1 MERETTM
8 LVGTARPRYGRAAL
22 WGVAAATAVG
32 AAWFALVMILGDW
45 VGAPA
50 AVLGAAVGYAVL
62 LGSGRHRGRWAQA
75 LAVALAL
82 GGMLVVA
89 GLGMRIIT
97 TQQGEELARHGID
110 HLPLLPNWRMYWN
123 LTVGSFV
130 ADVTTVAFFGVGL
143 WVAINAPRRFE
154 TYG

>member
-1 MERETTM
+1 MEHESPVLLRS
-8 LVGTARPRYGRAAL
+8 ARPRYGRAMA
-22 WGVAAATAVG
+22 WGVAAAASVG
-32 AAWFALVMILGDW
+32 VGWFVFVMLLGDW

-50 AVLGAAVGYAVL
+50 AALGAAVGYAVL

-75 LAVALAL
+75 LAVAIAL
-82 GGMLVVA
+82 VGMLAVA
-89 GLGMRIIT
+89 ALGMRILT
-97 TQQGEELARHGID
+97 TRETEELARHGIE